1 MAKNDFSNFY
11 FEKVCVKSN
20 SLSLVDIGKNSTNKE
35 AQLVNVF
42 NKPELLTEIL
52 LKNGF
57 NLNFVAKVQNNIA
70 TSEVFLASDG
80 EKETLI
86 CLDVI
91 INPET
96 VDYFKSYTGKKFICL
111 ERA

>member
-1 MAKNDFSNFY
+1 LIEKNDFSNFY
-11 FEKVCVKSN
+11 FEEVCVKSN
-20 SLSLVDIGKNSTNKE
+20 NLSFVDIEKNITNKE
-35 AQLVNVF
+35 AQLDNAF
-42 NKPELLTEIL
+42 KKPDHLIKTS

-57 NLNFVAKVQNNIA
+57 NLNFVAKVQENNA

-86 CLDVI
+86 CLYVV

-96 VDYFKSYTGKKFICL
+96 VDYFKSNIGKKFIC
-111 ERA
+111 